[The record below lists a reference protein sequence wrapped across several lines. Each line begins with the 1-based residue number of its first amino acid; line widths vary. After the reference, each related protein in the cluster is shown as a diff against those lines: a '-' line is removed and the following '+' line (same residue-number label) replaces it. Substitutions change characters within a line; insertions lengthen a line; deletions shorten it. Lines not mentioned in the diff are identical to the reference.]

1 MSSSKYLSGGVIE
14 SIEPRSIADELG
26 WRPGDEIL
34 AVNNNALHDVVD
46 FRFYSSEEHITV
58 TIRRGDQIADFEI
71 EKDAAEPLGVDF
83 KDILF
88 DGVRLCGA
96 HCIFCFVEQLPRGLR
111 GSLYLKDDDFR
122 LSFLHGNFI
131 TLANL
136 SETDLQRIV
145 MQRLSPLYVSVHT
158 TDHKLREQMLG
169 RKAPDIL
176 AQIDFLARGRI
187 ELHTQIVLCPGINDG
202 DYLWRTIEDLAVRY
216 PTIQSV
222 AIVPVGLTAYRR
234 NKTPIGSVDAQYSI
248 RLLDIVKQ
256 KQKRFLAE
264 KKTRLVWAADEF
276 YLCAGRPVPKSS
288 AYEGFPQIEN
298 GVGLVRT
305 FKDSAARAKRI
316 IPRALPKPMSVS
328 IATGKL
334 AAPLIEEW
342 IKTFRVENLRVQVI
356 PVENTLFGSTVTV
369 AGLLAGQDVIDQL
382 SDRDLGD
389 VVFIPSVAVR
399 DGVFLDDVSLN
410 EVSSAVG
417 CQVVSIVPQPY
428 QFIKRIIELGQNG
441 GRVD

>member
-1 MSSSKYLSGGVIE
+1 MSYKYPSGGIIE

-26 WRPGDEIL
+26 WKPGDEIL
-34 AVNNNALHDVVD
+34 AINNNTLHDVID
-46 FRFYSSEEHITV
+46 FRFYSSEEHIIV
-58 TIRRGDQIADFEI
+58 TIRRGDQIVDFEI
-71 EKDAAEPLGVDF
+71 EKDADEPLGVDF

-96 HCIFCFVEQLPRGLR
+96 HCIFCFVDQLPRGLR
-111 GSLYLKDDDFR
+111 RSLYLKDDDFR

-136 SETDLQRIV
+136 SENDLQRIV
-145 MQRLSPLYVSVHT
+145 TQRLSPLYVSVHT
-158 TDHKLREQMLG
+158 TDHKLRERMLG

-202 DYLWRTIEDLAVRY
+202 DYLFRTIEDLAARY
-216 PTIQSV
+216 PAVQSV
-222 AIVPVGLTAYRR
+222 AIVPVGLTAYRQ
-234 NKTPIGSVDAQYSI
+234 NKTPIGSVDAQYST
-248 RLLDIVKQ
+248 RLLNIVKQ
-256 KQKRFLAE
+256 KQKRFMAE
-264 KKTRLVWAADEF
+264 KGTRLIWAADEF
-276 YLCAGRPVPKSS
+276 YLCAGRPVPKSY

-316 IPRALPKPMSVS
+316 IPSALPKPMSVS

-342 IKTFRVENLRVQVI
+342 VKTLHIENLRVQVI
-356 PVENTLFGSTVTV
+356 PIENTLFGCTVTV
-369 AGLLAGQDVIDQL
+369 AGLLAGRDIIDQL

-389 VVFIPSVAVR
+389 VLFIPSVAVR
-399 DGVFLDDVSLN
+399 DGVFLDDVSLSD
-410 EVSSAVG
+410 VSSAVG

-428 QFIKRIIELGQNG
+428 QFIKRIIELSRNG

>member
-1 MSSSKYLSGGVIE
+1 MSYKYPSGGIIE

-26 WRPGDEIL
+26 WKPGDEIL
-34 AVNNNALHDVVD
+34 AINNNTLHDVID
-46 FRFYSSEEHITV
+46 FRFYSSEEHIIV
-58 TIRRGDQIADFEI
+58 TIRRGDQIVDFEI
-71 EKDAAEPLGVDF
+71 EKDADEPLGVDF

-96 HCIFCFVEQLPRGLR
+96 HCIFCFVDQLPRGLR
-111 GSLYLKDDDFR
+111 RSLYLKDDDFR

-136 SETDLQRIV
+136 SENDLQRIV
-145 MQRLSPLYVSVHT
+145 TQRLSPLYVSVHT
-158 TDHKLREQMLG
+158 TDHKLRERMLG

-187 ELHTQIVLCPGINDG
+187 ELHAQIVLCPGINDG
-202 DYLWRTIEDLAVRY
+202 DYLFRTIEDLAARY
-216 PTIQSV
+216 PAVQSV
-222 AIVPVGLTAYRR
+222 AIVPVGLTAYRQ
-234 NKTPIGSVDAQYSI
+234 NKTLIGSVDAQYST
-248 RLLDIVKQ
+248 RLLNIVKQ
-256 KQKRFLAE
+256 KQKRFMAE
-264 KKTRLVWAADEF
+264 KGTRLIWAADEF

-316 IPRALPKPMSVS
+316 IPSALPKPMSVS

-342 IKTFRVENLRVQVI
+342 VKTLHIENLRVQVI
-356 PVENTLFGSTVTV
+356 PIENTLFGCTVTV
-369 AGLLAGQDVIDQL
+369 AGLLAGRDIIDQL

-389 VVFIPSVAVR
+389 VLFIPSVAVR
-399 DGVFLDDVSLN
+399 DGVFLDDVSLSD
-410 EVSSAVG
+410 VSSAVG

-428 QFIKRIIELGQNG
+428 QFIKRIIELSRNG

>member
-1 MSSSKYLSGGVIE
+1 MSSKYSSGGIIE

-34 AVNNNALHDVVD
+34 AINNNTLHDVID

-71 EKDAAEPLGVDF
+71 EKDADEPLGVDF

-111 GSLYLKDDDFR
+111 ESLYLKDDDFR

-136 SETDLQRIV
+136 SENDLQRIV

-158 TDHKLREQMLG
+158 TDHKLRERMLG

-202 DYLWRTIEDLAVRY
+202 DYLFRTIEDLAARY
-216 PTIQSV
+216 PTVQSV

-256 KQKRFLAE
+256 KQKRFLVE
-264 KKTRLVWAADEF
+264 KGTRLVWAADEF

-316 IPRALPKPMSVS
+316 ISSALPKPMSVS

-342 IKTFRVENLRVQVI
+342 IKTLHVENLRVQVI
-356 PVENTLFGSTVTV
+356 PIENTLFGSTVTV
-369 AGLLAGQDVIDQL
+369 AGLLAGRDIIDQL

-389 VVFIPSVAVR
+389 VVFIPSVATR

-428 QFIKRIIELGQNG
+428 QFIKRIIELSQNG